1 MRKKLF
7 LFAACL
13 IGVTFA
19 SQAQLGDV
27 LNRAAKRAAQK
38 VTSKMVD
45 KAVDAATESVNQSL
59 DSVQSQSPSAP
70 EATVASLMSQMP
82 ELPTAKQLVSY
93 KEAELN
99 EQAFKLVIS
108 PVTSFQAKVLNLS
121 SQVSALAYSNLDSA
135 TIVNSAYRSAELST
149 GLTREQLEYLST
161 LPDDQQQAYIQAH
174 YNPAAASQAT
184 TREAQALT
192 SVFEPLQPLIDQWD
206 AVGKE
211 IDNLYSSADSECKS
225 VFKKYASA
233 LASAQGKERNKILLQ
248 YYSDI
253 VPLHLKSVTQA
264 LQIRLN
270 KQLPIAEQIEARK
283 AELIAQHPDAVL
295 PQVLNYTQ
303 MTATFYFLEVSR
315 LLEIPMYNE

>member
-1 MRKKLF
+1 MRKKLL

-59 DSVQSQSPSAP
+59 DSVQSQAPSAP
-70 EATVASLMSQMP
+70 QATVASLMSQMP

-121 SQVSALAYSNLDSA
+121 SQVSALAYNNLDSA

-161 LPDDQQQAYIQAH
+161 LPDDQQ
-174 YNPAAASQAT
+174 
-184 TREAQALT
+184 QALT

-253 VPLHLKSVTQA
+253 VPFHLKSVTQA

-270 KQLPIAEQIEARK
+270 KQLPIAEQIETRK